1 MLFQIVPE
9 LEPTYNCSQKNKYHQ
24 HNVYE
29 HILSVVDF
37 ADTDKFEIK
46 LACLLHDIGKPQS
59 KVSVEDSKDGFEHF
73 YGHPKVSAKIAER
86 VFENSL
92 VLTNKEKELVLSLVE
107 HHDTNF
113 FQTEK
118 QLRKAIA
125 KFGEPFL
132 QDLRVLQAADI
143 ADHIVPKDITPEKL
157 ERWRTAPEKIDEM
170 FENIHAKQNC
180 FSLKDMAVKGS
191 DLVELG
197 LSGPE
202 IGKTL
207 KEMLNLV
214 VEETLPNEK
223 DALLSYFDLNREE
236 EMEI

>member
-1 MLFQIVPE
+1 M
-9 LEPTYNCSQKNKYHQ
+9 
-24 HNVYE
+24 
-29 HILSVVDF
+29 
-37 ADTDKFEIK
+37 
-46 LACLLHDIGKPQS
+46 
-59 KVSVEDSKDGFEHF
+59 
-73 YGHPKVSAKIAER
+73 
-86 VFENSL
+86 
-92 VLTNKEKELVLSLVE
+92 VE

-125 KFGEPFL
+125 RFGEPFL
-132 QDLRVLQAADI
+132 QDLRILQTADI

-170 FENIHAKQNC
+170 FEHIHSKQNC

-197 LSGPE
+197 LSGSE

-214 VEETLPNEK
+214 VEEALPNEK
-223 DALLSYFDLNREE
+223 GALLSYFALDREKMAE
-236 EMEI
+236 EMPIEKEEQDEVER